1 LHAFEGSSCLFHALV
16 RAERAGQVAETM
28 KAFTLNNS
36 TGLPGKS
43 ALCAACLLASLAL
56 SGCVRTHS
64 VSKTVLAPNVMDATL
79 EQLNGRLQD
88 QYSAVKTI
96 NAKVTIAASTGGR
109 REGEVQE
116 IPSFSG
122 FILLRKPSD
131 LEVIMQ
137 LPLVGSLALEMVADG
152 TNFKLLIPPKKIAR
166 EGSEE
171 LTKPSP
177 KGFENLRPK
186 IIRDALQVPPVGKDE
201 TVARTLDSRILPP
214 APGKKEATEEPDYDL
229 TVLRA
234 KQGNEMETIRVIHI
248 SRVTL
253 KPYRQDIYD
262 KTGHIVEVV
271 NYEKYQKFGD
281 IDFPMS
287 ILITMP
293 LDEYSMKID
302 IGKLALNQQIDDEQ
316 FVLKFPEGM
325 AVEKMP

>member
-1 LHAFEGSSCLFHALV
+1 
-16 RAERAGQVAETM
+16 M
-28 KAFTLNNS
+28 KALTLNNS
-36 TGLPGKS
+36 KGLSGKS
-43 ALCAACLLASLAL
+43 AMRTAPLVLAGLAL
-56 SGCVRTHS
+56 AALPLTGCVRTHS
-64 VSKTVLAPNVMDATL
+64 VNRTVLAPNVMDATL

-137 LPLVGSLALEMVADG
+137 LPVVGSLALEMVADG
-152 TNFKLLIPPKKIAR
+152 TDFKLLIPPKKIAR

-201 TVARTLDSRILPP
+201 VVARTLDARILPP
-214 APGKKEATEEPDYDL
+214 APGKKFETEEPDYDL

-234 KQGNEMETIRVIHI
+234 KQGNEMETVRVIHI

-253 KPYRQDIYD
+253 KPYQQDIYD
-262 KTGHIVEVV
+262 KTGHIVEMVS
-271 NYEKYQKFGD
+271 YDKYQRFGD

-293 LDEYSMKID
+293 IDEYSMKID
-302 IGKLALNQQIDDEQ
+302 VSKLTLNQAIDDEQ

-325 AVEKMP
+325 TVEKMP